1 MGILYAAL
9 LWCCLC
15 TAVYAD
21 SRELPEVAYPGPVVP
36 EYEAQPAETEADSQ
50 PPADTTLP
58 EAEPAEFEV
67 LPFELE
73 EELQL
78 PIDTTLPEAEPA
90 EFEALPVEPEADPH
104 LPADIGYPG
113 PVAPE
118 HEAQPAETEADP
130 QPSAD
135 TTLPEAEPAE
145 FEVLPVEPEADPHLP
160 ADIGYPGPVAPEH
173 EAQPAET
180 EADPQPSA
188 DTTLPE
194 AEPTEPEVLPSE
206 PEEEAPL
213 PADIEYP
220 GPVAPEY
227 EAQPAET
234 EADPQPSTD
243 TTLPEAEPTE
253 PEALPIEPEEEAPLP
268 TDTTL
273 PEAEPTEFEAL
284 PAEPEVEP
292 QLPEAEPT
300 EFEALPAEPEEEAP
314 LPADTTLPEAG
325 PIEPEMPK
333 RKDPLPPGSDSIDI
347 PAVIDRPF
355 DIEEGPYI
363 AVKEFRLINA
373 EDLPEFG
380 IDIAEIQTGILQN
393 AIQEQPGRGFSIGEL
408 QEVAA
413 EVTRFYRGKGLILA
427 QAVVPVQNVVDG
439 VVEMQIFVGV
449 LGRILAEG
457 NEDFDLD
464 LLSEP
469 FAHLIGKPVTNQA
482 AEAALL
488 TLTEFPGLSVF
499 GVFQPGLRVGEADMG
514 LEVQEEKS
522 YNVAYRF
529 DNHGLPSTGL
539 DRFRTTIDW
548 NNPTGA
554 ADRLTGT
561 IQQTYSPKNN
571 TFWALDYSRYLGRGF
586 SGQLSGYENNF
597 DVGGALAASEIEGES
612 TGYGLS
618 LEKSLIRGRRQ
629 NLSAKLGADRKTSR
643 TVTSGTDTNRDELFV
658 LSLLSNYDS
667 VDTYHPLRFL
677 YTGLFNI
684 EEGFGGGLN
693 FAEIGIYQGL
703 EDILGSI
710 GSAEDAEE
718 EPPGERPSRQGR
730 DGVFA
735 AGEFTKIGGSFS
747 RLQLLTQNQSLLI
760 KGEFQYAPD
769 ILVPLEQYSTGGPEN
784 VRAFPEAQFL
794 FDKAYFLSAEY
805 IINAP
810 FIADK
815 PAFANR
821 TWGELLQLS
830 VFYDF
835 AAGKNND
842 PTGAPQDVTQ
852 QRSSVNIRGYGLGLR
867 FSIPGLIESRFI
879 WSRQLG
885 DNSSTPAEN
894 GKTEQ
899 TWFDF
904 TYSF

>member
-21 SRELPEVAYPGPVVP
+21 SRELPEVAYPGPVAP
-36 EYEAQPAETEADSQ
+36 EYQAQPAETEADSQ
-50 PPADTTLP
+50 PPTDTTLT
-58 EAEPAEFEV
+58 EVEPAEIEV

-90 EFEALPVEPEADPH
+90 EIEVLPVEPEADPQLPADIEYPGPVAPEYEAQPAETEADPQPSADTTLPEAEPAEFETLPVEPEADPQ

-118 HEAQPAETEADP
+118 YEAQPAETEADP

-145 FEVLPVEPEADPHLP
+145 FEVLPFEPEADP
-160 ADIGYPGPVAPEH
+160 
-173 EAQPAET
+173 Q
-180 EADPQPSA
+180 
-188 DTTLPE
+188 LPE
-194 AEPTEPEVLPSE
+194 AEPTEPEVLP
-206 PEEEAPL
+206 
-213 PADIEYP
+213 I
-220 GPVAPEY
+220 
-227 EAQPAET
+227 
-234 EADPQPSTD
+234 
-243 TTLPEAEPTE
+243 E
-253 PEALPIEPEEEAPLP
+253 PEAEAPLP

-273 PEAEPTEFEAL
+273 PEAEPAEFEAL
-284 PAEPEVEP
+284 PAQPEADP

-300 EFEALPAEPEEEAP
+300 EFEALPAEPEAEAP
-314 LPADTTLPEAG
+314 LPADTTFPESG

-333 RKDPLPPGSDSIDI
+333 RKDPQLPPGSDSIDI
-347 PAVIDRPF
+347 PPVIDRPF

-427 QAVVPVQNVVDG
+427 HAVLPVQNVVDG
-439 VVEMQIFVGV
+439 VVEMQIFVGI

-457 NEDFDLD
+457 NEGFDLD

-482 AEAALL
+482 AESALL
-488 TLTEFPGLSVF
+488 TLTEFPGLSLF

-514 LEVQEEKS
+514 FVVQEEKS

-529 DNHGLPSTGL
+529 DNHGLPATGL

-643 TVTSGTDTNRDELFV
+643 TTASGTDTNRDELFV

-710 GSAEDAEE
+710 GSASDAEE
-718 EPPGERPSRQGR
+718 EPSGERPSRQGR

-830 VFYDF
+830 IFYDF

-842 PTGAPQDVTQ
+842 PTGAPQEVTEQ
-852 QRSSVNIRGYGLGLR
+852 GSSVNIRGYGLGLR

-885 DNSSTPAEN
+885 DNSSTPAAN

>member
-21 SRELPEVAYPGPVVP
+21 SRELPEVAYPGPVAP
-36 EYEAQPAETEADSQ
+36 EYEAQPAESEADPQ

-58 EAEPAEFEV
+58 EAEPVEFEV

-78 PIDTTLPEAEPA
+78 PIDTTLPEAEPTEFEVLPVEPEADPQLPDDIEYPGPVAPEYQAQPAESEADPQPPADTTLPEAEPA
-90 EFEALPVEPEADPH
+90 EFETLPVEPEADPH

-118 HEAQPAETEADP
+118 YQ
-130 QPSAD
+130 
-135 TTLPEAEPAE
+135 
-145 FEVLPVEPEADPHLP
+145 
-160 ADIGYPGPVAPEH
+160 
-173 EAQPAET
+173 
-180 EADPQPSA
+180 
-188 DTTLPE
+188 
-194 AEPTEPEVLPSE
+194 
-206 PEEEAPL
+206 
-213 PADIEYP
+213 
-220 GPVAPEY
+220 
-227 EAQPAET
+227 AQPAET

-243 TTLPEAEPTE
+243 TTLPEAEPAEFEAQPAE
-253 PEALPIEPEEEAPLP
+253 PEADPQLPTDTTLPEAEPAEFEAQPAEPEAEPPLP

-273 PEAEPTEFEAL
+273 PEAEPAEFEALPAQPEADPQLPEAEPAEFEAL
-284 PAEPEVEP
+284 PAEPE
-292 QLPEAEPT
+292 A
-300 EFEALPAEPEEEAP
+300 EAP
-314 LPADTTLPEAG
+314 LPADTTFPEAG
-325 PIEPEMPK
+325 PIEPEMPE
-333 RKDPLPPGSDSIDI
+333 RKDPQLPPGSDSIDI
-347 PAVIDRPF
+347 PPVIDRPF

-457 NEDFDLD
+457 NEGFDLD

-586 SGQLSGYENNF
+586 SGQLSGYKNNF
-597 DVGGALAASEIEGES
+597 DVGGALAANEIEGES

-643 TVTSGTDTNRDELFV
+643 TTASGTDTNRDELFV

-710 GSAEDAEE
+710 GSAEDAAE
-718 EPPGERPSRQGR
+718 EPSGERPSRQGR

-842 PTGAPQDVTQ
+842 PTGAPQDVTEQ
-852 QRSSVNIRGYGLGLR
+852 GSSINIRGYGLGLR

-885 DNSSTPAEN
+885 DNSSTPAAN
-894 GKTEQ
+894 GKTAQ

>member
-15 TAVYAD
+15 TAVYAN
-21 SRELPEVAYPGPVVP
+21 SWELPDAAYPGPVPP
-36 EYEAQPAETEADSQ
+36 EYQAQPAESKAEPQ
-50 PPADTTLP
+50 PSADTTLT
-58 EAEPAEFEV
+58 EAEPAEIEV

-78 PIDTTLPEAEPA
+78 PIDATLPEAEPAEIETLPAETEADPQPSADTTLPEAEPA
-90 EFEALPVEPEADPH
+90 EIETL
-104 LPADIGYPG
+104 
-113 PVAPE
+113 
-118 HEAQPAETEADP
+118 PAETEADP

-145 FEVLPVEPEADPHLP
+145 FETLPVEPEADPHLP
-160 ADIGYPGPVAPEH
+160 ADIGYPGPVAPEYQ
-173 EAQPAET
+173 AQPAE
-180 EADPQPSA
+180 
-188 DTTLPE
+188 PE
-194 AEPTEPEVLPSE
+194 A
-206 PEEEAPL
+206 
-213 PADIEYP
+213 
-220 GPVAPEY
+220 
-227 EAQPAET
+227 
-234 EADPQPSTD
+234 
-243 TTLPEAEPTE
+243 
-253 PEALPIEPEEEAPLP
+253 EAPLP

-273 PEAEPTEFEAL
+273 PEAEPAEFETLPAEPEAEAPLPTDTTLPEAEPAEFEALPVEPEAEAPPPVDTTLPEAEPAEFEAL
-284 PAEPEVEP
+284 PAEPEAEAP
-292 QLPEAEPT
+292 PPADTTLPEAEPA
-300 EFEALPAEPEEEAP
+300 EFEALPAEPEAEAP
-314 LPADTTLPEAG
+314 PPADTTLPEAG
-325 PIEPEMPK
+325 PIEPEMPE
-333 RKDPLPPGSDSIDI
+333 RKDPQLPPGSDSIDI

-363 AVKEFRLINA
+363 AVKAFRLINA

-439 VVEMQIFVGV
+439 VVEMQIFVGI

-457 NEDFDLD
+457 NEGFDLD

-586 SGQLSGYENNF
+586 SGQLSGYANNF

-643 TVTSGTDTNRDELFV
+643 TTTSGTDTNRDELFV
-658 LSLLSNYDS
+658 LSLNSNYDS

-710 GSAEDAEE
+710 GSAEDAAE
-718 EPPGERPSRQGR
+718 EPSGERPSRQGR

-830 VFYDF
+830 IFYDF

-842 PTGAPQDVTQ
+842 PTDAPQDVTQ
-852 QRSSVNIRGYGLGLR
+852 QGSWINIRGYGLGLR